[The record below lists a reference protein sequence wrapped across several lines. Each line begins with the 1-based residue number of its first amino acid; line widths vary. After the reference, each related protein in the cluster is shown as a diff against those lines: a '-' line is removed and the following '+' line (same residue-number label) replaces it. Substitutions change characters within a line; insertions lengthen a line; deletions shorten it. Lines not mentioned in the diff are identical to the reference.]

1 MLIFSSFS
9 DNFNTASQS
18 FSGVKQKY
26 VNEIVKM
33 VGKVVLKRSEASVFV
48 KVQEKYRFNDKQ
60 SISVI
65 NCSLYALM

>member
-1 MLIFSSFS
+1 
-9 DNFNTASQS
+9 
-18 FSGVKQKY
+18 VKQKY

-48 KVQEKYRFNDKQ
+48 KVQEKYRFDDKQ